1 MARIA
6 ATSGH
11 GPAISVRLPAIAP
24 NSAMRGKV
32 RMPAK
37 IEPRISRFRSR
48 SRPIRN
54 PSRVAMSRV
63 QITPAGPGGS
73 VSSIASYATTSRLAR
88 RPNSDYSPGSA
99 GRTLFSRGWLGL
111 LRLALW
117 LLGSLGWRRLDLDPV
132 AAALPDKQ
140 VGAQEDEQQR
150 EPDAGEHAWA
160 ADPYE
165 QAQPG
170 QHRRGVDGPARGHRL
185 NPVDHQETRPQAHQ
199 EEAVPAPLALQQEAQ
214 GGARRD
220 RPGDQVAVMVVLAV
234 GVEESGRDQRNP
246 HPAEPHPQ
254 LAQQAQRAD
263 GEEDCTEQAGA
274 AHWRTPRPLRGI
286 APGRVGVP
294 VFEPFKH
301 EPDTSSV

>member
-11 GPAISVRLPAIAP
+11 GPAISFRLPAIAP

-73 VSSIASYATTSRLAR
+73 VSAIASYATTSRLAR
-88 RPNSDYSPGSA
+88 RPNSDCSPGSA
-99 GRTLFSRGWLGL
+99 GRTRFSRGWLGL

-117 LLGSLGWRRLDLDPV
+117 LLGSLGWPRLDLDPV

-140 VGAQEDEQQR
+140 VGAREDEQQR
-150 EPDAGEHAWA
+150 EPDAGEHACA
-160 ADPYE
+160 GAPAE
-165 QAQPG
+165 QGQPG
-170 QHRRGVDGPARGHRL
+170 ARARRG
-185 NPVDHQETRPQAHQ
+185 
-199 EEAVPAPLALQQEAQ
+199 
-214 GGARRD
+214 GG
-220 RPGDQVAVMVVLAV
+220 
-234 GVEESGRDQRNP
+234 
-246 HPAEPHPQ
+246 
-254 LAQQAQRAD
+254 
-263 GEEDCTEQAGA
+263 
-274 AHWRTPRPLRGI
+274 
-286 APGRVGVP
+286 PGRG
-294 VFEPFKH
+294 
-301 EPDTSSV
+301 DRRSTG